1 MTDPRYPIGKFT
13 RQAVYSS
20 AEIEN
25 FIQILEQFP
34 SQFSAAVAGLSQAQL
49 ETPYRDG
56 GWTVQQLVHHVADS
70 HMNAYVRIK
79 LALTEDT
86 PTIMPYDEAA
96 WALLPDSSLPISV
109 SLNLLES
116 LHLRWTTLLKSCSAT
131 DWQRG
136 YLHPASGAWTLEPA
150 VGLYA
155 WHCQHHLEHIL
166 ALKARQNW

>member
-1 MTDPRYPIGKFT
+1 MNDPRYPIGQFT

-20 AEIEN
+20 AEVAD
-25 FIQILEQFP
+25 FIQTLEQFP
-34 SQFSAAVAGLSQAQL
+34 RLLRTAMVGLSQAQL
-49 ETPYRDG
+49 ETPYRQG

-86 PTIMPYDEAA
+86 PTIKPYEEAA
-96 WALLPDSSLPISV
+96 WAVLPDSSLPVSV
-109 SLNLLES
+109 SLSLLEG
-116 LHLRWTTLLKSCSAT
+116 LHLRWTSLLKGCSAA

-136 YLHPASGAWTLEPA
+136 YLHPASGAWTIEPA
-150 VGLYA
+150 MGLYA